1 MEPVSEQGI
10 MPNAFK
16 HIFDTISGNTDPTKQ
31 FLVRASYIE
40 IYNEEIHDL
49 LGKDVTQRKDLRDST
64 DRGVFVQ
71 DLTAQVVKSADE
83 MNRVLKAGQKGRH
96 TGATLMNKQSSRSHS
111 IFTVT
116 VETSE
121 VGADGK
127 PHIRVGKLNLV
138 DLAGSER
145 QSKTGATGQRLKE
158 ATKINLS
165 LSALG
170 NVIGAL
176 VDGKSKYIPYRDSKL
191 TRLLQDSLGGNTKT
205 MMVACVGPADYNFD
219 ESMGT
224 LRYADRAKQIKNKPR
239 INEDPKDAMLRE
251 FQEEIERLKAALA
264 GQGGGAAGGVTTV
277 MVNGQAM
284 QVPTGGGQPQI
295 IEKIVGIS
303 EEEAAILRGKHQRA
317 QEEAREAGEARAKLA
332 ASAAKT
338 EEERQALAAEL
349 ERAAAVQRQ
358 QDEESARTTKQLAAM
373 QEKLLQG
380 GQIMDR
386 AAKQEAELRQVKLEV
401 EQRRKQEAAL
411 ARELADREL
420 ELQDRYASV
429 DEKLEDTTRKL
440 RKAVAKYKEA
450 KREIKDLTAEWQDE
464 KAGMLDVARELD
476 KERSLYLTLLK
487 AFVPP
492 AEVERVSASSPPPPP
507 CLCSPHVCLQL
518 EARAVWDDAKDVW
531 SIPYPQLAGARMSPR
546 HPNVSAEDD
555 PPSHRPVSE
564 FARER
569 AAFDDN
575 PRYLVEVCS
584 LCVPMLFHVA
594 RVRVRRTS

>member
-1 MEPVSEQGI
+1 MDPPSEQGI

-40 IYNEEIHDL
+40 LYNEEIHDV

-83 MNRVLKAGQKGRH
+83 MNRVLTAGKKGRH

-176 VDGKSKYIPYRDSKL
+176 VDGKSKHIPYRDSKL

-219 ESMGT
+219 ESMST

-264 GQGGGAAGGVTTV
+264 GQGGAGGTTTV
-277 MVNGQAM
+277 MVNGQEM

-303 EEEAAILRGKHQRA
+303 EEEAAALRERQQRA
-317 QEEAREAGEARAKLA
+317 EEEAKSASEARAKLA

-349 ERAAAVQRQ
+349 ERAAAVQRK
-358 QDEESARTTKQLAAM
+358 QDEESSRMARQLQAM

-401 EQRRKQEAAL
+401 EQRRKQEAQL
-411 ARELADREL
+411 ARELAEREL

-492 AEVERVSASSPPPPP
+492 AEVERVSEPPLDTPPPPRILP
-507 CLCSPHVCLQL
+507 FFRSWKPELCGTM
-518 EARAVWDDAKDVW
+518 R
-531 SIPYPQLAGARMSPR
+531 RMCGS
-546 HPNVSAEDD
+546 
-555 PPSHRPVSE
+555 
-564 FARER
+564 
-569 AAFDDN
+569 
-575 PRYLVEVCS
+575 
-584 LCVPMLFHVA
+584 FHT
-594 RVRVRRTS
+594 RSWLGLG